1 MRSAMP
7 EDAIDKRAR
16 RALQPFSPAYFVI
29 DARDEIIRFS
39 GAETGH
45 YLEPSSGAA
54 SLNLFAILRKDLR
67 QAVRTAC
74 SKRAPDITAWC
85 ATTWRQD

>member
-1 MRSAMP
+1 MRQPATV
-7 EDAIDKRAR
+7 DAVIDKRAR
-16 RALQPFSPAYFVI
+16 RALEQFSPAYFVI
-29 DARDEIIRFS
+29 DARNEIIRFS

-67 QAVRTAC
+67 QAVRTAVQQARDN
-74 SKRAPDITAWC
+74 STA
-85 ATTWRQD
+85 